1 VSNIKELKDKILRK
15 AHESAYSIHPGGI
28 RYTMISRPHIGG
40 ME

>member
-1 VSNIKELKDKILRK
+1 VYYGTKEGSVCLTSTSPLIPFVQ
-15 AHESAYSIHPGGI
+15 EGI

>member
-1 VSNIKELKDKILRK
+1 VPDIKELKDKILCA

-28 RYTMISRPHIGG
+28 RSTMITMQPIGV